1 MNLLFYYKCYNSNNY
16 KWGDIMNNNLKTWRF
31 AYDNDNQIKRV
42 LLGWQ
47 TATTYLYNEKNTPNN
62 YEEVLVFDN
71 EKKACIT
78 KTLKIIITEF
88 KNIDENLSKL
98 EVEEN
103 FETWKKSHIKHFK
116 TINPN
121 FNENTKVVF
130 KIFEVKENLTE
141 KRLELANKIA
151 KANQDIFGNISKIE
165 EVNAGFNNSIFDVND
180 TFIIKVCDNIEKEK
194 LFDTE
199 ANFYNSNKD
208 NNNIPTLYKFDKS
221 KSVIPYV
228 YEIIEKVNGKTVYYH
243 WYKMNEQEREKLIQK
258 IVKILQKI
266 HLKNYPEY
274 NWSENIKNKI
284 LDSFNQTTDMFSE
297 EEKDIILKSLDKYDE
312 ILSDNKFSLIHNDL
326 HFDNILIDN
335 NKNIKLID
343 FNDSIIA
350 PFDYDLRLL
359 YMSVETPWKWANIE
373 MDPYQKPEDYKH
385 LFEYIKKYYK
395 ELNNIKYLD
404 ERMLVYR
411 ILDDFKLLPRFRE
424 TEAKDRILLNSK
436 KLLENLKSI

>member
-1 MNLLFYYKCYNSNNY
+1 MS
-16 KWGDIMNNNLKTWRF
+16 DIMNNNLKTWRF

-98 EVEEN
+98 EGKEN
-103 FETWKKSHIKHFK
+103 FETWKKSHIKHFE

-141 KRLELANKIA
+141 KRLELARKIA
-151 KANQDIFGNISKIE
+151 KANQDIFGDIKKLE
-165 EVNAGFNNSIFDVND
+165 EVNAGFNNSIFNVND
-180 TFIIKVCDNIEKEK
+180 IFIIKVCTNTAKEK
-194 LFDTE
+194 QFDTE
-199 ANFYNSNKD
+199 SNFYKSNQ
-208 NNNIPTLYKFDKS
+208 NNENIPILYKFDKS

-228 YEIIEKVNGKTVYYH
+228 YEIMEKVNGKTVYYH
-243 WYKMNEQEREKLIQK
+243 WYKMNEQERETLIQK
-258 IVKILQKI
+258 IVQVLQKI
-266 HLKNYPEY
+266 HHKTYPKY
-274 NWSENIKNKI
+274 NWSDYIKDKI
-284 LDSFNQTTDMFSE
+284 ISSFNQTTDMFSE

-335 NKNIKLID
+335 NQNVKLID

-359 YMSVETPWKWANIE
+359 YMSAETPWKWANIE

-436 KLLENLKSI
+436 KLLENLK

>member
-1 MNLLFYYKCYNSNNY
+1 MS
-16 KWGDIMNNNLKTWRF
+16 DIMNNNLKTWRF

-98 EVEEN
+98 EEDDFVN
-103 FETWKKSHIKHFK
+103 WQQTHINYFKSV
-116 TINPN
+116 NPN
-121 FNENTKVVF
+121 FDKNTKVVF
-130 KIFEVKENLTE
+130 KIFEVKENLIE
-141 KRLELANKIA
+141 KRLELARKITE
-151 KANQDIFGNISKIE
+151 ANQDIFGNISKIE

-284 LDSFNQTTDMFSE
+284 LDSFNQTTDMFRE

-436 KLLENLKSI
+436 KLLKKLK

>member
-1 MNLLFYYKCYNSNNY
+1 MS
-16 KWGDIMNNNLKTWRF
+16 DIMNNNLKTWRF

-98 EVEEN
+98 EEDDFVN
-103 FETWKKSHIKHFK
+103 WQQTHINYFKSV
-116 TINPN
+116 NPN
-121 FNENTKVVF
+121 FDKNTKVVF
-130 KIFEVKENLTE
+130 KIFEVKENLIE
-141 KRLELANKIA
+141 KRLELARKITE
-151 KANQDIFGNISKIE
+151 ANQDIFGNISKIE

-228 YEIIEKVNGKTVYYH
+228 YEIIEKVNGKTV
-243 WYKMNEQEREKLIQK
+243 
-258 IVKILQKI
+258 
-266 HLKNYPEY
+266 
-274 NWSENIKNKI
+274 
-284 LDSFNQTTDMFSE
+284 
-297 EEKDIILKSLDKYDE
+297 
-312 ILSDNKFSLIHNDL
+312 
-326 HFDNILIDN
+326 
-335 NKNIKLID
+335 
-343 FNDSIIA
+343 
-350 PFDYDLRLL
+350 
-359 YMSVETPWKWANIE
+359 
-373 MDPYQKPEDYKH
+373 
-385 LFEYIKKYYK
+385 
-395 ELNNIKYLD
+395 
-404 ERMLVYR
+404 
-411 ILDDFKLLPRFRE
+411 
-424 TEAKDRILLNSK
+424 
-436 KLLENLKSI
+436 

>member
-1 MNLLFYYKCYNSNNY
+1 
-16 KWGDIMNNNLKTWRF
+16 MNNNLKTWRF

-98 EVEEN
+98 EEDDFVN
-103 FETWKKSHIKHFK
+103 WHQTHINYFKSV
-116 TINPN
+116 NPN
-121 FNENTKVVF
+121 FDENTKVVF
-130 KIFEVKENLTE
+130 KIFEVKENLIE

-359 YMSVETPWKWANIE
+359 YMSVETPWKWANIK

-395 ELNNIKYLD
+395 ELNNVKHLD

-424 TEAKDRILLNSK
+424 KEAKDRILLNSK
-436 KLLENLKSI
+436 KLLKKLKSI

>member
-1 MNLLFYYKCYNSNNY
+1 
-16 KWGDIMNNNLKTWRF
+16 MNNNLKTWRF

-98 EVEEN
+98 EKDDFVN
-103 FETWKKSHIKHFK
+103 WQQTHINYFKSV
-116 TINPN
+116 NPN
-121 FNENTKVVF
+121 FDENTKVVF
-130 KIFEVKENLTE
+130 KIFEVKENLIE
-141 KRLELANKIA
+141 KRLELARKITE
-151 KANQDIFGNISKIE
+151 ANQDIFGNISKIE

-221 KSVIPYV
+221 KRVIPYV

-385 LFEYIKKYYK
+385 SFEYIKKYYK

-436 KLLENLKSI
+436 KLLKKLK

>member
-1 MNLLFYYKCYNSNNY
+1 MLEIYKCINN
-16 KWGDIMNNNLKTWRF
+16 KKSIRIGGDSMNNNLKTWRF
-31 AYDNDNQIKRV
+31 AYDNDNQIKLV
-42 LLGWQ
+42 LEGKK
-47 TATTYLYNEKNTPNN
+47 TSTTYLYDEKEVPNDNE
-62 YEEVLVFDN
+62 EEILVFDN
-71 EKKACIT
+71 DKTACTT
-78 KTLKIIITEF
+78 KTKKVIITEF

-98 EVEEN
+98 EGKEN
-103 FETWKKSHIKHFK
+103 FETWKKSHIKHFE

-130 KIFEVKENLTE
+130 KIFEVKENLIE
-141 KRLELANKIA
+141 KRLELARKIA
-151 KANQDIFGNISKIE
+151 KANQDIFGDIKKLE
-165 EVNAGFNNSIFDVND
+165 EVNAGFNNSIFNVND
-180 TFIIKVCDNIEKEK
+180 TFIIKVCTNIEKEK
-194 LFDTE
+194 QFDTE
-199 ANFYNSNKD
+199 SNFYKSNQ
-208 NNNIPTLYKFDKS
+208 NNENIPILYKFDKS
-221 KSVIPYV
+221 KSTIPYI
-228 YEIIEKVNGKTVYYH
+228 YEIMEKVSGETVYYH
-243 WYKMNEQEREKLIQK
+243 WYKMNEQEREELIQK

-312 ILSDNKFSLIHNDL
+312 ILSDNKFCLIHNDL

-350 PFDYDLRLL
+350 PFDFDLRLL

-395 ELNNIKYLD
+395 ELNNVKHLD

-411 ILDDFKLLPRFRE
+411 ILDDFRLLPRFRE
-424 TEAKDRILLNSK
+424 KEAKDRILLNSK
-436 KLLENLKSI
+436 KLLKNLK

>member
-1 MNLLFYYKCYNSNNY
+1 MS
-16 KWGDIMNNNLKTWRF
+16 DIMNNNLKTWRF

-98 EVEEN
+98 EKDDFVN
-103 FETWKKSHIKHFK
+103 WQQTHINYFKSV
-116 TINPN
+116 NPN
-121 FNENTKVVF
+121 FDENTKVVF
-130 KIFEVKENLTE
+130 KIFEVKENLIE
-141 KRLELANKIA
+141 KRLELARKITE
-151 KANQDIFGNISKIE
+151 ANQDIFGNISKIE

-221 KSVIPYV
+221 KRVIPYV

-385 LFEYIKKYYK
+385 SFEYIKKYYK

-436 KLLENLKSI
+436 KLLKKLK

>member
-1 MNLLFYYKCYNSNNY
+1 MS
-16 KWGDIMNNNLKTWRF
+16 DIMNNNLKTWRF

-98 EVEEN
+98 EEDDFVN
-103 FETWKKSHIKHFK
+103 WQQTHINYFKSV
-116 TINPN
+116 NPN
-121 FNENTKVVF
+121 FDENTKVVF

-141 KRLELANKIA
+141 KRLELARKITE
-151 KANQDIFGNISKIE
+151 ANQDIFGNISKIE

-221 KSVIPYV
+221 KRVIPYV

-436 KLLENLKSI
+436 KLLKKLK

>member
-1 MNLLFYYKCYNSNNY
+1 MLEIYKCINN
-16 KWGDIMNNNLKTWRF
+16 KKSIRIGGDSMNNNLKTWRF
-31 AYDNDNQIKRV
+31 AYDNDNQIKLV
-42 LLGWQ
+42 LEGMK
-47 TATTYLYNEKNTPNN
+47 TATTYLYDEKEVPNDNE
-62 YEEVLVFDN
+62 EEILVFDN
-71 EKKACIT
+71 DKTACTT
-78 KTLKIIITEF
+78 KTKKVIITEF

-98 EVEEN
+98 EGKEN
-103 FETWKKSHIKHFK
+103 FETWKKSHIKHFE

-141 KRLELANKIA
+141 KRLELARKIA
-151 KANQDIFGNISKIE
+151 KANQDIFGDIKKLK
-165 EVNAGFNNSIFDVND
+165 EVNAGFNNSIFNVND
-180 TFIIKVCDNIEKEK
+180 IFIIKVCTNTAKEK
-194 LFDTE
+194 QFNTE
-199 ANFYNSNKD
+199 SNFYKSNQ
-208 NNNIPTLYKFDKS
+208 NNENIPILYKFDKS

-228 YEIIEKVNGKTVYYH
+228 YEIMEKVNGKTVYYH
-243 WYKMNEQEREKLIQK
+243 WYKMNEQERETLIQK
-258 IVKILQKI
+258 IVQVLQKI
-266 HLKNYPEY
+266 HHKTYPKY
-274 NWSENIKNKI
+274 NWSDYIKDKI
-284 LDSFNQTTDMFSE
+284 ISSFNQTLDMFSKE
-297 EEKDIILKSLDKYDE
+297 EQSLILKSLDKYDE
-312 ILSDNKFSLIHNDL
+312 ILSDNKFCLIHNDL

-436 KLLENLKSI
+436 KLLKKLK

>member
-98 EVEEN
+98 EEHDFVN
-103 FETWKKSHIKHFK
+103 WQQTHINYFKSV
-116 TINPN
+116 NPN
-121 FNENTKVVF
+121 FDENTKVVF
-130 KIFEVKENLTE
+130 KIFEVKENLIE

-221 KSVIPYV
+221 KRVIPYV

-274 NWSENIKNKI
+274 NWSKNIKNKI

-297 EEKDIILKSLDKYDE
+297 EEKAIILKSLNKYDE
-312 ILSDNKFSLIHNDL
+312 ILSDNKFSLIHNDM

-350 PFDYDLRLL
+350 PFDFDLRLL

-395 ELNNIKYLD
+395 ELNNVKHLD

-436 KLLENLKSI
+436 KLLKKLK

>member
-1 MNLLFYYKCYNSNNY
+1 MLEIYKCINN
-16 KWGDIMNNNLKTWRF
+16 KKSIRIGGDSMNNNLKTWRF
-31 AYDNDNQIKRV
+31 AYDNDNQIKLV
-42 LLGWQ
+42 LEGKK
-47 TATTYLYNEKNTPNN
+47 TATTYLYDEKEVPNDNE
-62 YEEVLVFDN
+62 EEILVFDN
-71 EKKACIT
+71 DKTACTT
-78 KTLKIIITEF
+78 KTKKVIITEF

-98 EVEEN
+98 EGKEN
-103 FETWKKSHIKHFK
+103 FETWKKSHIKHFE

-130 KIFEVKENLTE
+130 KIFEVKENLIE
-141 KRLELANKIA
+141 KRLELARKIA
-151 KANQDIFGNISKIE
+151 KANQDIFGDIKKLE
-165 EVNAGFNNSIFDVND
+165 EVNAGFNNSIFNVND
-180 TFIIKVCDNIEKEK
+180 TFIIKVCTNIEKEK
-194 LFDTE
+194 QFDTE
-199 ANFYNSNKD
+199 SNFYKSNQ
-208 NNNIPTLYKFDKS
+208 NNENIPILYKFDKS
-221 KSVIPYV
+221 KSTIPYI
-228 YEIIEKVNGKTVYYH
+228 YEIMEKVSGETVYYH
-243 WYKMNEQEREKLIQK
+243 WYKMNEQEREELIQK

-312 ILSDNKFSLIHNDL
+312 ILSDNKFCLIHNDL

-350 PFDYDLRLL
+350 PFDFDLRLL

-395 ELNNIKYLD
+395 ELNNVKHLD

-424 TEAKDRILLNSK
+424 KEAKDRILLNSK
-436 KLLENLKSI
+436 KLLKNLK

>member
-1 MNLLFYYKCYNSNNY
+1 MLEIYKCINN
-16 KWGDIMNNNLKTWRF
+16 KKSIRIGGDSMNNNLKTWRF
-31 AYDNDNQIKRV
+31 AYDNDNQIKLV
-42 LLGWQ
+42 LEGMK
-47 TATTYLYNEKNTPNN
+47 TATTYLYDKKEVPNDNE
-62 YEEVLVFDN
+62 EEMLVFDN
-71 EKKACIT
+71 DKTACTT
-78 KTLKIIITEF
+78 KTKKVIITEF

-98 EVEEN
+98 EGKEN
-103 FETWKKSHIKHFK
+103 FETWKKSHIKHFE

-121 FNENTKVVF
+121 FNKNTKVVF

-141 KRLELANKIA
+141 KRLELARKIA
-151 KANQDIFGNISKIE
+151 KTNQDIFGDIKKLE
-165 EVNAGFNNSIFDVND
+165 EVNAGFNNSIFNVND
-180 TFIIKVCDNIEKEK
+180 IFIIKVCTNTAKEK
-194 LFDTE
+194 QFNTE
-199 ANFYNSNKD
+199 SNFYKSNQ
-208 NNNIPTLYKFDKS
+208 NNENIPILYKFDKS

-228 YEIIEKVNGKTVYYH
+228 YEIMEKVNGKTVYYH
-243 WYKMNEQEREKLIQK
+243 WYKMNEQERETLIQK
-258 IVKILQKI
+258 IVQVLQKI
-266 HLKNYPEY
+266 HHKTYPKY
-274 NWSENIKNKI
+274 NWSDYIKDKI
-284 LDSFNQTTDMFSE
+284 ISSFNQTLDMFSKE
-297 EEKDIILKSLDKYDE
+297 EQSLILKSLDKYDE
-312 ILSDNKFSLIHNDL
+312 ILSDNKFCLIHNDL

-359 YMSVETPWKWANIE
+359 YMSAETPWKWANIE

-436 KLLENLKSI
+436 KLLKKLK

>member
-1 MNLLFYYKCYNSNNY
+1 MLEIYKCINN
-16 KWGDIMNNNLKTWRF
+16 KKSIRIGGDSMNNNLKTWRF
-31 AYDNDNQIKRV
+31 AYDNDNQIKLV
-42 LLGWQ
+42 LEGMK
-47 TATTYLYNEKNTPNN
+47 TATTYLYDEKEVPNDNE
-62 YEEVLVFDN
+62 EEILVFDN
-71 EKKACIT
+71 DKTACTT
-78 KTLKIIITEF
+78 KTKKVIITEF

-98 EVEEN
+98 EGKEN

-130 KIFEVKENLTE
+130 KIFEVKESLTE
-141 KRLELANKIA
+141 KRLELARKIA

-208 NNNIPTLYKFDKS
+208 NNIPLLYKFDKS

-243 WYKMNEQEREKLIQK
+243 WYKMNEQEREMLIQK
-258 IVKILQKI
+258 IVQVLQKI
-266 HLKNYPEY
+266 HHKTYPKY
-274 NWSENIKNKI
+274 NWRDYIKDKI
-284 LDSFNQTTDMFSE
+284 ISSFNQTLDMFSKE
-297 EEKDIILKSLDKYDE
+297 EQSLILKSLDKYDE
-312 ILSDNKFSLIHNDL
+312 ILSDNKFCLIHNDL

-359 YMSVETPWKWANIE
+359 YMSAETPWKWANIE
-373 MDPYQKPEDYKH
+373 MDPHQKPEDYKH

-424 TEAKDRILLNSK
+424 KEAKDRILLNSK
-436 KLLENLKSI
+436 KLLENLK

>member
-1 MNLLFYYKCYNSNNY
+1 
-16 KWGDIMNNNLKTWRF
+16 MNNNLKTWRF

-98 EVEEN
+98 EEDDFIN
-103 FETWKKSHIKHFK
+103 WHQTHINYFKSV
-116 TINPN
+116 NPN
-121 FNENTKVVF
+121 FDENTKVVF
-130 KIFEVKENLTE
+130 KIFEVKENLIE
-141 KRLELANKIA
+141 KRLELARKITE
-151 KANQDIFGNISKIE
+151 ANQDIFGNISKIE
-165 EVNAGFNNSIFDVND
+165 GVNAGFNNSIFDVND

-243 WYKMNEQEREKLIQK
+243 WYKMNEQEREELIQK
-258 IVKILQKI
+258 LVKILQKI

-436 KLLENLKSI
+436 KLLENLK

>member
-1 MNLLFYYKCYNSNNY
+1 
-16 KWGDIMNNNLKTWRF
+16 MNNNLKTWRF

-98 EVEEN
+98 EGKEN
-103 FETWKKSHIKHFK
+103 FETWKKSHIKHFE

-141 KRLELANKIA
+141 KRLELARKIA
-151 KANQDIFGNISKIE
+151 KANQDIFGDIKKLE
-165 EVNAGFNNSIFDVND
+165 EVNAGFNNSIFNVND
-180 TFIIKVCDNIEKEK
+180 IFIIKVCTNTAKEK
-194 LFDTE
+194 QFDTE
-199 ANFYNSNKD
+199 SNFYKSNQ
-208 NNNIPTLYKFDKS
+208 NNENIPILYKFDKS

-228 YEIIEKVNGKTVYYH
+228 YEIMEKVNGKTVYYH
-243 WYKMNEQEREKLIQK
+243 WYKMNEQERETLIQK
-258 IVKILQKI
+258 IVQVLQKI
-266 HLKNYPEY
+266 HHKTYPKY
-274 NWSENIKNKI
+274 NWSDYIKDKI
-284 LDSFNQTTDMFSE
+284 ISSFNQTTDMFSE

-335 NKNIKLID
+335 NQNVKLID

-359 YMSVETPWKWANIE
+359 YMSAETPWKWANIE

-436 KLLENLKSI
+436 KLLENLK

>member
-1 MNLLFYYKCYNSNNY
+1 
-16 KWGDIMNNNLKTWRF
+16 MNNNLKTWRF

-98 EVEEN
+98 EEDDFVN
-103 FETWKKSHIKHFK
+103 WQQTHINYFKSV
-116 TINPN
+116 NPN
-121 FNENTKVVF
+121 FDKNTKVVF
-130 KIFEVKENLTE
+130 KIFEVKENLIE
-141 KRLELANKIA
+141 KRLELARKITE
-151 KANQDIFGNISKIE
+151 ANQDIFGNISKIE

-208 NNNIPTLYKFDKS
+208 DNNIPTLYKFDKS

-359 YMSVETPWKWANIE
+359 YMSAETPWKWANIE

-436 KLLENLKSI
+436 KLLKKLK

>member
-1 MNLLFYYKCYNSNNY
+1 MLEIYKCINN
-16 KWGDIMNNNLKTWRF
+16 KKSIRIGGDSMNNNLKTWRF
-31 AYDNDNQIKRV
+31 AYDNDNQIKLV
-42 LLGWQ
+42 LEGMK
-47 TATTYLYNEKNTPNN
+47 TATTYLYDKKEVPNDNE
-62 YEEVLVFDN
+62 EEMLVFDN
-71 EKKACIT
+71 DKTACTT
-78 KTLKIIITEF
+78 KTKKVIITEF

-98 EVEEN
+98 EGKEN
-103 FETWKKSHIKHFK
+103 FETWKKSHIKHFE

-121 FNENTKVVF
+121 FNKNTKVVF

-141 KRLELANKIA
+141 KRLELARKIA
-151 KANQDIFGNISKIE
+151 KTNQDIFGDIKKLE
-165 EVNAGFNNSIFDVND
+165 EVNAGFNNSIFNVND
-180 TFIIKVCDNIEKEK
+180 IFIIKVCTNTEKEK
-194 LFDTE
+194 QFDTE
-199 ANFYNSNKD
+199 SNFYKSNQ
-208 NNNIPTLYKFDKS
+208 NNENIPILYKFDKS

-228 YEIIEKVNGKTVYYH
+228 YEIMEKVNGKTVYYH
-243 WYKMNEQEREKLIQK
+243 WYKMNEQERETLIQK
-258 IVKILQKI
+258 IVQVLQKI
-266 HLKNYPEY
+266 HHKTYPKY
-274 NWSENIKNKI
+274 NWSDYIKDKI
-284 LDSFNQTTDMFSE
+284 ISSFNQTLDMFSKE
-297 EEKDIILKSLDKYDE
+297 EQSLILKSLDKYDE
-312 ILSDNKFSLIHNDL
+312 ILSDNKFCLIHNDL

-436 KLLENLKSI
+436 KLLKKLK

>member
-98 EVEEN
+98 EEHDFVN
-103 FETWKKSHIKHFK
+103 WQQTHINYFKSV
-116 TINPN
+116 NPN
-121 FNENTKVVF
+121 FDENTKVVF
-130 KIFEVKENLTE
+130 KIFEVKENLIE

-165 EVNAGFNNSIFDVND
+165 EVNAGFNNSIFDVDD

-221 KSVIPYV
+221 KRVIPYV

-274 NWSENIKNKI
+274 NWSKNIKNKI

-297 EEKDIILKSLDKYDE
+297 EEKAIILKSLNKYDE
-312 ILSDNKFSLIHNDL
+312 ILSDNKFSLIHNDM

-350 PFDYDLRLL
+350 PFDFDLRLL

-395 ELNNIKYLD
+395 ELNNVKHLD

-436 KLLENLKSI
+436 KLLKKLK

>member
-1 MNLLFYYKCYNSNNY
+1 MS
-16 KWGDIMNNNLKTWRF
+16 DIMNNNLKTWRF

-98 EVEEN
+98 EEDDFVN
-103 FETWKKSHIKHFK
+103 WQQTHINYFKSV
-116 TINPN
+116 NPN
-121 FNENTKVVF
+121 FDENTKVVF
-130 KIFEVKENLTE
+130 KIFEVKENLIE
-141 KRLELANKIA
+141 KRLELARKITE
-151 KANQDIFGNISKIE
+151 ANQDIFGNISKIE

-228 YEIIEKVNGKTVYYH
+228 YEIIEKVNGKTVYYY
-243 WYKMNEQEREKLIQK
+243 WYKMNEQEREELIQK

-359 YMSVETPWKWANIE
+359 YMSAETPWKWANIE

-395 ELNNIKYLD
+395 ELNNVKHLD

-411 ILDDFKLLPRFRE
+411 ILDDFRLLPRFRE
-424 TEAKDRILLNSK
+424 KEAKDRILLNSK
-436 KLLENLKSI
+436 KLLENLK

>member
-1 MNLLFYYKCYNSNNY
+1 MK
-16 KWGDIMNNNLKTWRF
+16 NNLKPWQF
-31 AYDNDNQIKRV
+31 DYDNDNQIKLV
-42 LLGWQ
+42 LLGKK
-47 TATTYLYNEKNTPNN
+47 TATTYLYDEQEMPTTD
-62 YEEVLVFDN
+62 EEILVFDN
-71 EKKACIT
+71 EKRACIT
-78 KTLKIIITEF
+78 KIKKVIVTEF
-88 KNIDENLSKL
+88 KNIDENLSNL
-98 EVEEN
+98 EEDDFVN
-103 FETWKKSHIKHFK
+103 WKQTHINYFKSV
-116 TINPN
+116 NPN
-121 FNENTKVVF
+121 FDANTKVVF
-130 KIFEVKENLTE
+130 KIFEVKENLIE
-141 KRLELANKIA
+141 KRLELADKIA
-151 KANQDIFGNISKIE
+151 KFNQNIFGNISKIE
-165 EVNAGFNNSIFDVND
+165 EVNAGFNNSIFNIND
-180 TFIIKVCDNIEKEK
+180 KYIIKVCDNIEKEK

-199 ANFYNSNKD
+199 ANFYNSNKK
-208 NNNIPTLYKFDKS
+208 NNNIPLLYKFDKS
-221 KSVIPYV
+221 QSVIPYI

-243 WYKMNEQEREKLIQK
+243 WYKMNEQEREELIQK

-297 EEKDIILKSLDKYDE
+297 EEKNIILKSLDKYDE

-350 PFDYDLRLL
+350 PFDFDLRLL
-359 YMSVETPWKWANIE
+359 YMSVKTPWKWANIE
-373 MDPYQKPEDYKH
+373 MNPYQKPEDYKH

-395 ELNNIKYLD
+395 ELNNVKHLD

-424 TEAKDRILLNSK
+424 KEAKDRILLNSK
-436 KLLENLKSI
+436 KLLENLK

>member
-1 MNLLFYYKCYNSNNY
+1 
-16 KWGDIMNNNLKTWRF
+16 MNNNLKTWRF

-98 EVEEN
+98 EKDDFVN
-103 FETWKKSHIKHFK
+103 WQQTHINYFKSV
-116 TINPN
+116 NPN
-121 FNENTKVVF
+121 FDENTKVVF

-141 KRLELANKIA
+141 KRLELARKITE
-151 KANQDIFGNISKIE
+151 ANQDIFGNISKIE

-221 KSVIPYV
+221 KRVIPYV

-284 LDSFNQTTDMFSE
+284 LDSFNQTTDMFRE

-335 NKNIKLID
+335 NQNVKLID

-359 YMSVETPWKWANIE
+359 YMSAETPWKWANIE

-436 KLLENLKSI
+436 KLLENLK

>member
-98 EVEEN
+98 EEDDFVN
-103 FETWKKSHIKHFK
+103 WQQTHINYFKSV
-116 TINPN
+116 NPN
-121 FNENTKVVF
+121 FDENTKVVF

-141 KRLELANKIA
+141 KRLELARKITE
-151 KANQDIFGNISKIE
+151 ANQDIFGNISKIE

-199 ANFYNSNKD
+199 ANFYNSNKY

-221 KSVIPYV
+221 KRVIPYV

-436 KLLENLKSI
+436 KLLKKLK

>member
-1 MNLLFYYKCYNSNNY
+1 
-16 KWGDIMNNNLKTWRF
+16 MNNNLKTWRF

-78 KTLKIIITEF
+78 KPLKIIITEF

-98 EVEEN
+98 EEDDFVN
-103 FETWKKSHIKHFK
+103 WQQTHINYFKSV
-116 TINPN
+116 NPN
-121 FNENTKVVF
+121 FDKNTKVVF
-130 KIFEVKENLTE
+130 KIFEVKENLIE
-141 KRLELANKIA
+141 KRLELARKITE
-151 KANQDIFGNISKIE
+151 ANQDIFGNISKIE

-208 NNNIPTLYKFDKS
+208 DNNIPTLYKFDKS

-258 IVKILQKI
+258 IVKILQKV

-312 ILSDNKFSLIHNDL
+312 ILSNNKFSLIHNDL

-359 YMSVETPWKWANIE
+359 YMSAETPWKWANIE

-436 KLLENLKSI
+436 KLLKKLK

>member
-1 MNLLFYYKCYNSNNY
+1 
-16 KWGDIMNNNLKTWRF
+16 MNNNLKTWRF

-98 EVEEN
+98 EEDDFVN
-103 FETWKKSHIKHFK
+103 WQQTHINYFKSV
-116 TINPN
+116 NPN
-121 FNENTKVVF
+121 FDENTKVVF
-130 KIFEVKENLTE
+130 KIFEVKENLIE
-141 KRLELANKIA
+141 KRLELARKITE
-151 KANQDIFGNISKIE
+151 ANQDIFGNISKIE

-228 YEIIEKVNGKTVYYH
+228 YEIIEKVNGKTVYYY
-243 WYKMNEQEREKLIQK
+243 WYKMNEQEREELIQK

-359 YMSVETPWKWANIE
+359 YMSAETPWKWANIE

-395 ELNNIKYLD
+395 ELNNVKHLD

-411 ILDDFKLLPRFRE
+411 ILDDFRLLPRFRE
-424 TEAKDRILLNSK
+424 KEAKDRILLNSK
-436 KLLENLKSI
+436 KLLENLK

>member
-1 MNLLFYYKCYNSNNY
+1 MS
-16 KWGDIMNNNLKTWRF
+16 DIMNNNLKTWRF

-98 EVEEN
+98 EEDDFVN
-103 FETWKKSHIKHFK
+103 WQQTHINYFKSV
-116 TINPN
+116 NPN
-121 FNENTKVVF
+121 FDKNTKVVF
-130 KIFEVKENLTE
+130 KIFEVKENLIE
-141 KRLELANKIA
+141 KRLELARKITE
-151 KANQDIFGNISKIE
+151 ANQDIFGNISKIE

-258 IVKILQKI
+258 IVKILQKV

-312 ILSDNKFSLIHNDL
+312 ILSNNKFSLIYNDL

-343 FNDSIIA
+343 FNDSIIT

-359 YMSVETPWKWANIE
+359 YMSAETPWKWANIE

-436 KLLENLKSI
+436 KLLENLK

>member
-98 EVEEN
+98 EEHDFVN
-103 FETWKKSHIKHFK
+103 WQQTHINYFKSV
-116 TINPN
+116 NPN
-121 FNENTKVVF
+121 FDENTKVVF
-130 KIFEVKENLTE
+130 KIFEVKENLIE

-165 EVNAGFNNSIFDVND
+165 EVNAGFNNSIFNIND
-180 TFIIKVCDNIEKEK
+180 KYIIKVCDNIEKEK

-221 KSVIPYV
+221 KRVIPYV

-284 LDSFNQTTDMFSE
+284 LYSFNQTTDMFSE

-350 PFDYDLRLL
+350 PFDFDLRLL
-359 YMSVETPWKWANIE
+359 YMSVETPWKWANIK

-395 ELNNIKYLD
+395 ELNNVKHLD
-404 ERMLVYR
+404 ERMLVYG
-411 ILDDFKLLPRFRE
+411 ILDDFRLLPRFRE

-436 KLLENLKSI
+436 KLLKKLKSI

>member
-98 EVEEN
+98 EEHDFVN
-103 FETWKKSHIKHFK
+103 WQQTHINYFKSV
-116 TINPN
+116 NPN
-121 FNENTKVVF
+121 FDENTKVVF
-130 KIFEVKENLTE
+130 KIFEVKENLIE

-284 LDSFNQTTDMFSE
+284 LDSFNQTTDMFRE

-335 NKNIKLID
+335 NQNVKLID

-359 YMSVETPWKWANIE
+359 YMSAETPWKWANIE

-436 KLLENLKSI
+436 KLLKKLK

>member
-1 MNLLFYYKCYNSNNY
+1 
-16 KWGDIMNNNLKTWRF
+16 MNNNLKTWRF

-98 EVEEN
+98 EEDDFVN
-103 FETWKKSHIKHFK
+103 WHQTHINYFKSV
-116 TINPN
+116 NPN
-121 FNENTKVVF
+121 FDENTKVVF
-130 KIFEVKENLTE
+130 KIFEVKENLIE

-243 WYKMNEQEREKLIQK
+243 WYKMNEQERKKLIQK

-359 YMSVETPWKWANIE
+359 YMSVETPWKWANIK

-395 ELNNIKYLD
+395 ELNNVKHLD

-424 TEAKDRILLNSK
+424 KEAKDRILLNSK
-436 KLLENLKSI
+436 KLLKKLKSI

>member
-1 MNLLFYYKCYNSNNY
+1 MS
-16 KWGDIMNNNLKTWRF
+16 DIMNNNLKTWRF

-98 EVEEN
+98 EEDDFVN
-103 FETWKKSHIKHFK
+103 WQQTHINYFKSV
-116 TINPN
+116 NPN
-121 FNENTKVVF
+121 FDKNTKVVF
-130 KIFEVKENLTE
+130 KIFEVKENLIE
-141 KRLELANKIA
+141 KRLELARKITE
-151 KANQDIFGNISKIE
+151 ANQDIFGNISKIE

-359 YMSVETPWKWANIE
+359 YMSAETPWKWANIE
-373 MDPYQKPEDYKH
+373 MDPYQKPEDYKY

-395 ELNNIKYLD
+395 ELNNVKHLD

-424 TEAKDRILLNSK
+424 KEAKDRILLNSK
-436 KLLENLKSI
+436 KLLKKLK

>member
-1 MNLLFYYKCYNSNNY
+1 MS
-16 KWGDIMNNNLKTWRF
+16 DIMNNNLKTWRF

-78 KTLKIIITEF
+78 KPLKIIITEF

-98 EVEEN
+98 EEDDFVN
-103 FETWKKSHIKHFK
+103 WQQTHINYFKSV
-116 TINPN
+116 NPN
-121 FNENTKVVF
+121 FDKNTKVVF
-130 KIFEVKENLTE
+130 KIFEVKENLIE
-141 KRLELANKIA
+141 KRLELARKITE
-151 KANQDIFGNISKIE
+151 ANQDIFGNISKIE

-208 NNNIPTLYKFDKS
+208 DNNIPTLYKFDKS

-258 IVKILQKI
+258 IVKILQKV

-312 ILSDNKFSLIHNDL
+312 ILSNNKFSLIHNDL

-359 YMSVETPWKWANIE
+359 YMSAETPWKWANIE

-436 KLLENLKSI
+436 KLLKKLK

>member
-1 MNLLFYYKCYNSNNY
+1 MS
-16 KWGDIMNNNLKTWRF
+16 DIMNNNLKTWRF

-98 EVEEN
+98 EKDDFVN
-103 FETWKKSHIKHFK
+103 WQQTHINYFKSV
-116 TINPN
+116 NPN
-121 FNENTKVVF
+121 FDENTKVVF

-141 KRLELANKIA
+141 KRLELARKITE
-151 KANQDIFGNISKIE
+151 ANQDIFGNISKIE

-284 LDSFNQTTDMFSE
+284 LDSFNQTTDMFRE

-359 YMSVETPWKWANIE
+359 YMSVETPWKWANIK

-436 KLLENLKSI
+436 KLLKKLK